1 MSSTHTPGEETPD
14 DDEIFPF
21 IVDADTDRGQH
32 IFCQNLLVNL
42 FEPGIS
48 PCKTEFPDVKI
59 KRQIIDHYLKDICN
73 ITQQYGIYSIEFTS
87 PNHNNRKYT
96 IQTDDLDLEFSK
108 VFSEYIK
115 SIQYHNSQR
124 ANSIFTNEV
133 FAIIYSYISILENE
147 LPLTNVSPTET
158 SKHLRVRHEIT
169 LLSSYLNI
177 IKENFTKDDV
187 SQHTKHDLQKILA
200 WFIIDYFTHN
210 IDLIAQAR
218 KNFRPQNSNDDT
230 AITEQS
236 DYVWDPEWSH
246 PAFISFPQSISSQ
259 AIGTISYIRDY
270 VREIPLTIDATP
282 LNYNTF
288 LPDTQNNSLNST
300 VIHNENLN
308 GTRNLTQQDIQTPS
322 HFINEEIV
330 HTTTTQ
336 QSISPIR
343 PNLTTPRNT
352 NPSQTQ
358 VTLQSTVKPSVA
370 PKYSHMDYQTY
381 RPMTIPSKTRKTFTR
396 NNFTDHNYNYTH
408 PSKTYNHLDP
418 VIRQLKSW
426 HKYKTKPI
434 KADSTILGNKTLLRY
449 FRKFNNTT
457 INENTDLLEYNLNE
471 STVPCLPLSMIL
483 IAFNISHT
491 QNIKGHSGSEKTYSN
506 FIQNFYFPN
515 APIWIKVLCN
525 DCIVCQLNK
534 PYPNQKQI
542 AQKQD
547 FKGQSLYFNHRISFD
562 TKGPISPSSE
572 GNSYIMV
579 IVDAFTHYVA
589 LNPVPH
595 CNAYYAYT
603 TLYEHWIAKFG
614 LPEILVTDNGTEFIN
629 NEIITLCHL
638 YNIKHKPRTSHAP
651 WTNGLV
657 EGMNRSLQEYLR
669 CIING
674 NDTKYTEWSADVK
687 LFPLAYNSQITTT
700 LGMSPY
706 EMVFN
711 QKPRKPIMFTANS
724 HKNAQGY
731 CQPNKDSI
739 CYNLPLHT
747 HDEDHFHHPQILKL
761 ASGTHTEWILNR
773 DKKHNEIY
781 QKITKKLLQ
790 RQNINE
796 QINSRFTPASE
807 LKIGTFVLIPNFNTQ
822 KGISKKLQPLRK
834 GPYQIIA
841 KPTDVT
847 YKITDSNKKEIVQHR
862 NNLLPYYPKEYA
874 LRELTQL
881 YSFTGLKI
889 IQNEP
894 HLKNTE
900 QNDNPTENQNTK
912 PTTTKNNTQNHKES
926 PKQRKNR
933 KMTEQI
939 IPQEQIDK
947 SENRKTTRLRNQP
960 RKNYKIFIPQSKI
973 LKKVEFQK

>member
-1 MSSTHTPGEETPD
+1 MSSTHTPGDETPD

-87 PNHNNRKYT
+87 PNHNNRTYT

-147 LPLTNVSPTET
+147 IPLTNVSPTET
-158 SKHLRVRHEIT
+158 SKHLKVRHEIT

-246 PAFISFPQSISSQ
+246 HAFISFPQSISSQ

-270 VREIPLTIDATP
+270 VRVIPLTIDATP

-381 RPMTIPSKTRKTFTR
+381 RPMTIPSKTRKTFTK
-396 NNFTDHNYNYTH
+396 NNFADHNYNYTH
-408 PSKTYNHLDP
+408 PSKTNYQPQRN
-418 VIRQLKSW
+418 
-426 HKYKTKPI
+426 
-434 KADSTILGNKTLLRY
+434 
-449 FRKFNNTT
+449 
-457 INENTDLLEYNLNE
+457 
-471 STVPCLPLSMIL
+471 
-483 IAFNISHT
+483 
-491 QNIKGHSGSEKTYSN
+491 
-506 FIQNFYFPN
+506 
-515 APIWIKVLCN
+515 
-525 DCIVCQLNK
+525 
-534 PYPNQKQI
+534 
-542 AQKQD
+542 
-547 FKGQSLYFNHRISFD
+547 
-562 TKGPISPSSE
+562 
-572 GNSYIMV
+572 
-579 IVDAFTHYVA
+579 
-589 LNPVPH
+589 
-595 CNAYYAYT
+595 
-603 TLYEHWIAKFG
+603 
-614 LPEILVTDNGTEFIN
+614 
-629 NEIITLCHL
+629 
-638 YNIKHKPRTSHAP
+638 
-651 WTNGLV
+651 
-657 EGMNRSLQEYLR
+657 
-669 CIING
+669 
-674 NDTKYTEWSADVK
+674 
-687 LFPLAYNSQITTT
+687 
-700 LGMSPY
+700 
-706 EMVFN
+706 FN
-711 QKPRKPIMFTANS
+711 QYTKTS
-724 HKNAQGY
+724 
-731 CQPNKDSI
+731 
-739 CYNLPLHT
+739 
-747 HDEDHFHHPQILKL
+747 KL
-761 ASGTHTEWILNR
+761 G
-773 DKKHNEIY
+773 
-781 QKITKKLLQ
+781 
-790 RQNINE
+790 
-796 QINSRFTPASE
+796 
-807 LKIGTFVLIPNFNTQ
+807 
-822 KGISKKLQPLRK
+822 
-834 GPYQIIA
+834 
-841 KPTDVT
+841 
-847 YKITDSNKKEIVQHR
+847 
-862 NNLLPYYPKEYA
+862 
-874 LRELTQL
+874 
-881 YSFTGLKI
+881 
-889 IQNEP
+889 
-894 HLKNTE
+894 
-900 QNDNPTENQNTK
+900 
-912 PTTTKNNTQNHKES
+912 
-926 PKQRKNR
+926 
-933 KMTEQI
+933 
-939 IPQEQIDK
+939 
-947 SENRKTTRLRNQP
+947 
-960 RKNYKIFIPQSKI
+960 
-973 LKKVEFQK
+973 